1 MWFKLKILING
12 GEDKLRCPRC
22 GKQLKDNALFCS
34 RCGSKIN
41 PTSRINPVVANR
53 ASLAGNKVADGNSK
67 SDSSG
72 FGSSAVLFATI
83 ALIAILLAGAAFAVM
98 DTGDSDDNDDNG
110 KVVSFSGK
118 DIPVEKFGNKYQ
130 ITNIYNLNAYYF
142 AFLNVDLYDID
153 VLAFI
158 GNPIAPDNAAD
169 NGNVYDKELK
179 DVVVVP
185 EADDSDDDKDT
196 SSNDDKDTSSDD
208 SDEGISDLSEL
219 MDSSSSSTDDSSSSS
234 DDKSSDSD
242 SKSSDDKSSDSDSK
256 SSNEPDISTITINS
270 VTVTGDSN
278 DNAECEIY
286 VGSEY
291 AGCQVEVSA
300 LYTSNGQSVNDG
312 QPVTKTV
319 DSNGK
324 ITIKSS
330 LDAGSDGMVTV
341 DLVNVTISE
350 PNGPEICYFDQ
361 PIFHDI
367 GTMEDTS
374 SDSSYDDST
383 YDDTSYD
390 DSYYDDSYY
399 DDSYYDDEYYY

>member
-142 AFLNVDLYDID
+142 AFLNVNLYDID

-169 NGNVYDKELK
+169 NGNVSDKELK

-185 EADDSDDDKDT
+185 EADDSD
-196 SSNDDKDTSSDD
+196 DDKDTSSDD

-219 MDSSSSSTDDSSSSS
+219 MDSSSSSTDDSSSST

-242 SKSSDDKSSDSDSK
+242 SKSSSDDKSSDSDSE
-256 SSNEPDISTITINS
+256 SSSEPDISTITINS
-270 VTVTGDSN
+270 VSVTGDSN

-312 QPVTKTV
+312 QPVNKTV

-350 PNGPEICYFDQ
+350 PNGPEICSYEQ
-361 PIFHDI
+361 PISLDI

-374 SDSSYDDST
+374 SDSSNDDSS

-399 DDSYYDDEYYY
+399 DDYYYDEYYY